1 MLLLPLIL
9 TALLAAP
16 PTAAAST
23 CTTVVVRNDLDPTGF
38 PFGNR
43 FADHLA
49 INAAGDV
56 AFIARPFGARQ
67 RLYVYPAVGP
77 DEVVATGA
85 TAAPAGATF
94 RNKPFSDV
102 ALNDAGDLAFL
113 AGLDGLGQ
121 ALLVRPANLPLAIA
135 IHGGDAAPV
144 GGSFDEI
151 LEMGPLAS
159 DGTVSFIAT
168 TTSGLKGVFV
178 YDLATTLTS
187 AGVIEGDAVTTPP
200 GRFLCTIKHAAIAS
214 GGHLA
219 VRANS
224 KTDCSASSEPA
235 LEGVYHRNGGTLTR
249 VALTGDATPVAATVY
264 ADVIGVPRVN
274 ASGHVAFLA
283 KLDGATRKRAIF
295 AWDGVTT
302 TPVVV
307 AGDVEPATG
316 GTLKKINSF
325 ALTDAGDLVVSSK
338 FKGGIHRQAILAHGA
353 STSVLLAREDAPP
366 SDRFAPDAE
375 YRTFGKKT
383 LATASGGPFLVTRAK
398 IKDVAVPKGKVALIR
413 CSP

>member
-1 MLLLPLIL
+1 MLLPSLIL
-9 TALLAAP
+9 ALLLAAP
-16 PTAAAST
+16 PTAAGST
-23 CTTVVVRNDLDPTGF
+23 CTTVVVRNDLDPAGS

-49 INAAGDV
+49 TNAAGDV
-56 AFIARPFGARQ
+56 AFIARPFGSRQ
-67 RLYVYPAVGP
+67 RLYVYPATGP
-77 DEVVATGA
+77 AEVVATGA

-121 ALLVRPANLPLAIA
+121 ALLVRPATLPLAIA
-135 IHGGDAAPV
+135 VHGGDPAPS

-151 LEMGPLAS
+151 LEMGPLTA

-178 YDLATTLTS
+178 YDLVTTITS
-187 AGVIEGDAVTTPP
+187 VGVTEGAAVTSPP
-200 GRFLCTIKHAAIAS
+200 GRFLCTIKHAAIAA

-224 KTDCSASSEPA
+224 KADCDAPSEPA
-235 LEGVYHRNGGTLTR
+235 LEGVYHLGAGTLSR
-249 VALTGDATPVAATVY
+249 VALTGDATPIAATVY

-283 KLDGATRKRAIF
+283 KLDGATRKRAVF
-295 AWDGVTT
+295 EWDGTTT
-302 TPVVV
+302 TPVVL

-316 GTLKKINSF
+316 GTLKRINTF
-325 ALTDAGDLVVSSK
+325 ERTDAGDVVVSSK

-366 SDRFAPDAE
+366 SDRFAPGAE

-383 LATASGGPFLVTRAK
+383 LATSPGGQFLVIRAK
-398 IKDVAVPKGKVALIR
+398 IKDVVAPKGKVALIR
-413 CSP
+413 CGS